1 MRGIQY
7 YKKYSNGLLELEVL
21 KGENK
26 MAEGDITKEF
36 VHDKIEIVNTWTI
49 QVRKVTKI
57 MEEKADGSKIEIS
70 RSFHRHSLTPFTS
83 EKKDGEWTHRP
94 TDLSG
99 EDAKVKVIEK
109 LFGMMI
115 PKLHIKHLGKLQID
129 K

>member
-1 MRGIQY
+1 
-7 YKKYSNGLLELEVL
+7 
-21 KGENK
+21 

-99 EDAKVKVIEK
+99 ENAKVKLIAETVWDDDTKTAYKAFRETS
-109 LFGMMI
+109 
-115 PKLHIKHLGKLQID
+115 D
-129 K
+129 R